1 MWCIHM
7 EEKKSLIMFVDS
19 RLPLNIYLFNQST
32 GRFKFGLGEVRG
44 HREIPQLCLQRT
56 IRPGQQELQGVKCG
70 CAVSGR
76 SKPGSIALNSPP
88 FERFV

>member
-70 CAVSGR
+70 CAVSWLR
-76 SKPGSIALNSPP
+76 QIEAWLNSIKLTPI
-88 FERFV
+88 